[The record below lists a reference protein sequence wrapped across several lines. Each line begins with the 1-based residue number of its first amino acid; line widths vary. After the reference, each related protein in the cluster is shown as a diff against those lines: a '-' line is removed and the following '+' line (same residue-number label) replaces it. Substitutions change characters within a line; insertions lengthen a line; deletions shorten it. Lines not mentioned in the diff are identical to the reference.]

1 MKMKLTNK
9 QIIEEIHPS
18 LEKFSKMKLSGVLV
32 EDIMLLARNLNR
44 FKSYSQDV
52 FTARDIIFT
61 KYSEKG
67 EDGKPI
73 VKNGVFKMTDEY
85 SAQIEMKELLE
96 KTVEVEVEKIDSSI
110 FDSVDGLSVE
120 IVSGLMPI
128 LEENG

>member
-44 FKSYSQDV
+44 FKSYSEDV

>member
-1 MKMKLTNK
+1 MKLTNK

>member
-1 MKMKLTNK
+1 MKLTNK
-9 QIIEEIHPS
+9 QIIEEIQPS

-32 EDIMLLARNLNR
+32 VDIMLLARNLNR
-44 FKSYSQDV
+44 FKNYSQDV
-52 FTARDIIFT
+52 FTATDIIFT

-96 KTVEVEVEKIDSSI
+96 KTVEVEVEKINSSI
-110 FDSVDGLSVE
+110 FESVDGLSVE